1 MTPPPG
7 PSTSGLNEASTV
19 QAPIL
24 AVAAQAGMRRI
35 DGRTLDLPA
44 HGLLLEELEAALATL
59 NPTLA
64 EGDRRQALRRI
75 VVEAEKAIDEA
86 TLHAVNEVFTDWIRD
101 GLELRIRDGGQQ
113 KTTRVRLLDHDQPL
127 ANRWIAVDELTIPLR
142 HADGRSSHGRLD
154 VVIYAN
160 GFPLVAAEAKS
171 PFGDASWL
179 TAACEL
185 TGENDGS
192 DHPVSTGYIPGSPAF
207 FAANLLLVGTDGR
220 ELRVGALGQPAAEWL
235 PWRSLGDPEI
245 SDPLNDTARSIELLF
260 DPALLTDIAAFFARF
275 AAFAG
280 ARKRKVLPRYAQVDA
295 VRAFATAIE
304 DPQRRQGLLRLYQ
317 GSGKTL
323 LVGYLAAHAL
333 RALDAPT
340 VIAVVDRNDLNSQT
354 VAEIEGASLL
364 PVKVAETRDELRRL
378 VAEQDRRGF
387 IIANVQLF
395 EKPDL
400 LTDRSDVVVIA
411 DEAHRTQEGL
421 YGTNLR
427 AALPNA
433 RLFGLT
439 GTTIDGNDRNTY
451 KAFADER
458 DPNGL
463 LADYTISRSL
473 RDGVVVPLVVERRK
487 LSYDVDRGLDLAF
500 DALAE
505 REGVDE
511 RYRERAKRA
520 LATREQLL
528 SHPDRV
534 AAFARDVVD
543 HYLANVREKGM
554 KGMIVVEDR
563 PLCVAVNAAVEA
575 YLDEIGLPGL
585 QTTVVMSGGA
595 AGGKRIDPADLAR
608 YARPRKVERL
618 LLNDYANPAHPL
630 TFLVVTDKLLTG
642 FNAPVA
648 GVMYLDKIVRGHNL
662 AQAAARVNRRWTG
675 TGTEKTFGLIV
686 DYVGCGGELT
696 RALAAQ
702 TVGSTVPVATSLE
715 ALIADCVT
723 KLDAALARFAG
734 IDIAADPNGAL
745 FAAAKR
751 IAGTADRDAFLAE
764 AAELKAYWRTL
775 WPDVRLRSH
784 RVRYDWLQ
792 KLAKAQ
798 TPPDAVGT
806 QVVGRLAD
814 HARRLITESVGSFDY
829 SGGARPV
836 TLDQPLIE
844 KVAIVLEAEQEGIA
858 SSADVKAILTARLR
872 ALFGS
877 PSAERHYTSL
887 VALLERLRD
896 LDLFEREGAER
907 FVLGAI
913 EVGQGIIAAKREI
926 EQDAPVVAAQAQPRD
941 PRVDLVRVLELAL
954 LERGEDD
961 VPGAIRRVF
970 DGITEIGAEYAYE
983 NWQAKSLEGVKP
995 LRNALRK
1002 LLRESGFEGK
1012 GELFEA
1018 AWAFIVD
1025 NY

>member
-1 MTPPPG
+1 MTLTR

-24 AVAAQAGMRRI
+24 AVAAKAGMRRI

-44 HGLLLEELEAALATL
+44 HGLLLDELEAALTTL

-64 EGDRRQALRRI
+64 EGDRHQAIRRI
-75 VVEAEKAIDEA
+75 VAEAEKAKDQES
-86 TLHAVNEVFTDWIRD
+86 LLAVNEVFTDWIRD
-101 GLELRIRDGGQQ
+101 GLELRVRDGGQQ

-127 ANRWIAVDELTIPLR
+127 VNRWIAVDELTIPLR

-160 GFPLVAAEAKS
+160 GFPLVVAEAKS
-171 PFGDASWL
+171 PFGKASWL

-185 TGENDGS
+185 IGENDGS
-192 DHPVSTGYIPGSPAF
+192 DHPVTTGYIPGSPAV
-207 FAANLLLVGTDGR
+207 FAANLMLVGTDGR
-220 ELRVGALGQPAAEWL
+220 ELRIGALGQPAAEWL
-235 PWRSLGDPEI
+235 PWRSLNDPEI
-245 SDPLNDTARSIELLF
+245 TDPLNDTARSIELLF
-260 DPALLTDIAAFFARF
+260 NPTLLTEIAGFFVRF

-295 VRAFATAIE
+295 VRAFAVAIK
-304 DPQRRQGLLRLYQ
+304 DPSRRQGLLRLYQ

-333 RALDAPT
+333 RALNAPT

-364 PVKVAETRDELRRL
+364 PVKVAETRTELRAL
-378 VAEQDRRGF
+378 IADQDRRGF

-395 EKPDL
+395 DRPDL
-400 LTDRSDVVVIA
+400 LTDRDDVVVIP
-411 DEAHRTQEGL
+411 DEAHRSQEGN
-421 YGTNLR
+421 YGSNLR
-427 AALPNA
+427 DALPNA
-433 RLFGLT
+433 RIFGLT
-439 GTTIDGNDRNTY
+439 GTTIDGNSRNTY
-451 KAFADER
+451 KAFSDER

-463 LADYTISRSL
+463 LADYSINRSL

-505 REGVDE
+505 QEGVDD

-520 LATREQLL
+520 LATRGQLL
-528 SHPDRV
+528 IHPDRV
-534 AAFARDVVD
+534 ATFARDVVD
-543 HYLANVREKGM
+543 HYLASAREKGL
-554 KGMIVVEDR
+554 KGMVVVEDR
-563 PLCVAVNAAVEA
+563 PLCVAVNGAIET
-575 YLDEIGLPGL
+575 YLADLGLAGI

-608 YARPRKVERL
+608 YARSSKLERIV
-618 LLNDYANPAHPL
+618 LNNFADPAHPL
-630 TFLVVTDKLLTG
+630 SLLVVTDKLLTG

-648 GVMYLDKIVRGHNL
+648 GVMYLDKIMRGHSL

-675 TGTEKTFGLIV
+675 RGTEKDFGLIV

-702 TVGSTVPVATSLE
+702 TVSGSAPVATSLE
-715 ALIADCVT
+715 ALVADCVAR
-723 KLDAALARFAG
+723 LDVALDRFAG
-734 IDIAADPNGAL
+734 IDIKGDPEGAVFPAAR
-745 FAAAKR
+745 R
-751 IAGTADRDAFLAE
+751 IAGAAELSAFLDQ

-775 WPDVRLRSH
+775 WPEPRLRPY
-784 RVRYDWLQ
+784 RLRYDWLQ
-792 KLAKAQ
+792 KLANAQ

-806 QVVGRLAD
+806 QIVGRLAEQ
-814 HARRLITESVGSFDY
+814 ARRLIVEQVSSFDY
-829 SGGARPV
+829 SGGEKPV
-836 TLDQPLIE
+836 ALDQSLIR
-844 KVAIVLEAEQEGIA
+844 KVAEVLEAEREGIA

-872 ALFGS
+872 ALFGD
-877 PSAERHYTSL
+877 PGAERHYTSL

-896 LDLFEREGAER
+896 LDLYEREGAEQ
-907 FVLGAI
+907 FVIGAI
-913 EVGQGIIAAKREI
+913 EVGQGIIAAKLEI
-926 EQDAPVVAAQAQPRD
+926 ETDAAPATAGERPRD
-941 PRVDLVRVLELAL
+941 PRVDLVRVLELVLA
-954 LERGEDD
+954 ERGEAD

-970 DGITEIGAEYAYE
+970 DGIAEIGAEFAYE

-995 LRNALRK
+995 LRRALGK
-1002 LLRESGFEGK
+1002 LLRESGFEKK

-1018 AWAFIVD
+1018 AWDFIVA

>member
-1 MTPPPG
+1 MTLTR

-24 AVAAQAGMRRI
+24 AVAAKAGMRRI

-44 HGLLLEELEAALATL
+44 HGLLLDELEAALTTL

-64 EGDRRQALRRI
+64 EGDRHQALRRI
-75 VVEAEKAIDEA
+75 VAEAEKAKDQA
-86 TLHAVNEVFTDWIRD
+86 TLLAVNEVFTDWIRD
-101 GLELRIRDGGQQ
+101 GLELRVRDGGQQ

-127 ANRWIAVDELTIPLR
+127 VNRWIAVDELTIPLR

-160 GFPLVAAEAKS
+160 GFPLVVAEAKS
-171 PFGDASWL
+171 PFGNASWL
-179 TAACEL
+179 SAACEL

-192 DHPVSTGYIPGSPAF
+192 DHPVTTGYIPGSPAV
-207 FAANLLLVGTDGR
+207 FAANLMLVGTDGR
-220 ELRVGALGQPAAEWL
+220 ELRIGALGQPAAEWL
-235 PWRSLGDPEI
+235 PWRSLNDPEI
-245 SDPLNDTARSIELLF
+245 TDPLNDTARSIELLF
-260 DPALLTDIAAFFARF
+260 NPTLLTEIAGFFVRF

-295 VRAFATAIE
+295 VRAFDGALKDMT
-304 DPQRRQGLLRLYQ
+304 RRQGLLRLYQ

-333 RALDAPT
+333 RVLGAPT
-340 VIAVVDRNDLNSQT
+340 VIAVVDRNDLSSQT

-364 PVKVAETRDELRRL
+364 PVKVAETREELRRL
-378 VAEQDRRGF
+378 IAEQDRRGF

-395 EKPDL
+395 DKPDL
-400 LTDRSDVVVIA
+400 LTDREDIVVIA

-427 AALPNA
+427 AALPLA

-458 DPNGL
+458 DLNGL
-463 LADYTISRSL
+463 LADYSINRSL

-511 RYRERAKRA
+511 RYRERAKKA

-534 AAFARDVVD
+534 IAFARDVVD
-543 HYLANVREKGM
+543 HYLANIREKGM
-554 KGMIVVEDR
+554 KAMVVVEDR
-563 PLCVAVNAAVEA
+563 PLCVAVNAAIEA
-575 YLDEIGLPGL
+575 YLIDLGLAGI
-585 QTTVVMSGGA
+585 QTTVVMSGGPS
-595 AGGKRIDPADLAR
+595 GGKRIDAADLAR

-618 LLNDYANPAHPL
+618 LLNDYANPSHPL

-648 GVMYLDKIVRGHNL
+648 GVMYLDKIVRGHSL

-675 TGTEKTFGLIV
+675 EGTEKTFGLIV
-686 DYVGCGGELT
+686 DYVGCGEELT

-702 TVGSTVPVATSLE
+702 TIGSSVPVASSLE
-715 ALIADCVT
+715 TLIADCII
-723 KLDAALARFAG
+723 KLDMALVRFDG
-734 IDIAADPNGAL
+734 IDIAANPKDAL
-745 FAAAKR
+745 FQAAKK
-751 IAGTADRDAFLAE
+751 IAAVADRDAFIAE
-764 AAELKAYWRTL
+764 AGELKIYWRTL
-775 WPDVRLRSH
+775 WPDMRLRTH
-784 RVRYDWLQ
+784 RLKYDWLQ

-814 HARRLITESVGSFDY
+814 HARQLITASVSGFDY
-829 SGGARPV
+829 AGGTHAV

-844 KVAIVLEAEQEGIA
+844 KVSAVLQAEQEGIA

-872 ALFGS
+872 ALFGI
-877 PSAERHYTSL
+877 PAAEDHYTSL

-896 LDLFEREGAER
+896 LDLFEREGAEQ

-926 EQDAPVVAAQAQPRD
+926 EQSTPSAAQPVAPRD
-941 PRVDLVRVLELAL
+941 PRVDLVRVLELTL

-970 DGITEIGAEYAYE
+970 DGITEIGAEYGYE
-983 NWQAKSLEGVKP
+983 NWQSKSLEGVKP

-1002 LLRESGFEGK
+1002 LLKDSGFEGK
-1012 GELFEA
+1012 GDLFEA
-1018 AWAFIVD
+1018 AWAFIVA